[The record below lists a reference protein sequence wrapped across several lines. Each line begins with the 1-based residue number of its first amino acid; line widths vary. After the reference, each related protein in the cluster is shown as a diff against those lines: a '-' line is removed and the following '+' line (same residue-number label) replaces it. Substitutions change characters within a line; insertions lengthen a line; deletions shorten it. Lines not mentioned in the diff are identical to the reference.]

1 MPSTVPSLV
10 CILPLV
16 DEVLPEDVVMY
27 LPSILP
33 VVDVEALVVIIPV
46 DYMLQCEVQL
56 FTDV

>member
-1 MPSTVPSLV
+1 
-10 CILPLV
+10 
-16 DEVLPEDVVMY
+16 MY